1 VKAGSAADAAGLKV
15 GDVVVGLDNEAIQTS
30 GQLRMEIGTKA
41 PGTKLTLNVLRNAMK
56 INIAATLRQ
65 PADQV
70 KTAQAVPATKPA
82 APEPPAQRLTGLT
95 LAPIPQDNKNYGKV
109 NGLYVANVDMGSDA
123 DEAGVQQG
131 DIITSVDHKPV
142 ASPQDLAKVV
152 QAEPA
157 NKPSLLQVRRG
168 DSSVF
173 VAIG

>member
-1 VKAGSAADAAGLKV
+1 V
-15 GDVVVGLDNEAIQTS
+15 
-30 GQLRMEIGTKA
+30 
-41 PGTKLTLNVLRNAMK
+41 
-56 INIAATLRQ
+56 
-65 PADQV
+65 
-70 KTAQAVPATKPA
+70 
-82 APEPPAQRLTGLT
+82 QRLTGLT

-131 DIITSVDHKPV
+131 DIITSVDHQPV

-152 QAEPA
+152 QAEPV